1 MYVDRIVKAT
11 EPKSI
16 EVTKLAPSQ
25 DAQLKQANPG
35 ESDDKAHKDWRHRIA
50 KRAAREIGD
59 GFYVNLGVGIP
70 TLIPEVRIETCRIRS
85 DRGVDRTSPAS
96 GPFRQGLA

>member
-70 TLIPEVRIETCRIRS
+70 TLIPEVS
-85 DRGVDRTSPAS
+85 DTSFCGMENLHS
-96 GPFRQGLA
+96 SNGRLV

>member
-1 MYVDRIVKAT
+1 MPGVYVDRIVKAT

-16 EVTKLAPSQ
+16 EVTKLAPSKE
-25 DAQLKQANPG
+25 AQTKEPAPG
-35 ESDDKAHKDWRHRIA
+35 ESDDKVSKDWRHRIA

-70 TLIPEVRIETCRIRS
+70 TLIPEVRNVAPTQRVVRS
-85 DRGVDRTSPAS
+85 
-96 GPFRQGLA
+96 